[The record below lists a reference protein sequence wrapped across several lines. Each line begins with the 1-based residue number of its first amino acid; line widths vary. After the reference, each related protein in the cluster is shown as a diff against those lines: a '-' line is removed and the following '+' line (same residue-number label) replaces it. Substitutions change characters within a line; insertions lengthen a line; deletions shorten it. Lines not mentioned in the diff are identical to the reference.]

1 MDDPTRTQ
9 PVTGRGLHKL
19 LALAG
24 ALLFMGAVLYLS
36 RSPLPSESAV
46 AADDVKEKKPT
57 PKAVAAAK
65 AFLDSLDDKQ
75 KEKVQLKFDS
85 ARKSKW
91 SNLPV
96 TMVQR
101 NGVALGDMTR
111 QQREKAMDVLA
122 AVLSKEG
129 YQKVIDIMDG

>member
-1 MDDPTRTQ
+1 MAEQLRTTQ
-9 PVTGRGLHKL
+9 PVTGRGIHKAI
-19 LALAG
+19 ALVG
-24 ALLFMGAVLYLS
+24 ALLFMVAVLYLS
-36 RSPLPSESAV
+36 RAPLPPASTA

-57 PKAVAAAK
+57 PKAVAAAN

-85 ARKSKW
+85 DKKSKW

-96 TMVQR
+96 TFVPR
-101 NGVALGDMTR
+101 NGVALGDLSK

-122 AVLSKEG
+122 AVLSK
-129 YQKVIDIMDG
+129 